1 MTNLNVKEFKTNIG
15 GDLTSLTT
23 IDNKTYDIKS
33 GSDVK
38 LENNKTVTISASAE
52 ITPSEG
58 YDAMKKVTITLNNT
72 VPVYDAGKGT
82 AGNEDESSID
92 TEQAL
97 ILFSDANM
105 TTPLDPATLT
115 SSDEVYALYLSAT
128 EALGW
133 GLTETLVG
141 SAATVNLLK
150 LGVDVVTSK
159 FIRFNGDVSG
169 STEYIVIDP
178 TSTPTQMT
186 WLKALTTYRT

>member
-23 IDNKTYDIKS
+23 IDNKTYEIQS

-38 LENNKTVTISASAE
+38 LENNKTATISTSAE

-58 YDAMKKVTITLNNT
+58 YDAMKKVTITLNNA
-72 VPVYDAGKGT
+72 VPVYNAGEGDV
-82 AGNEDESSID
+82 GDEDESDIQTD
-92 TEQAL
+92 EAL
-97 ILFSDANM
+97 LLFSDAGL
-105 TTPLDPATLT
+105 TTPLDPSTLT

-128 EALGW
+128 EVLGW
-133 GLTETLVG
+133 GFTSTLVG
-141 SAATVNLLK
+141 DAVTVNALK
-150 LGVDVVTSK
+150 LGVDIVDTK
-159 FIRFNGDVSG
+159 FIRFDGDVSG
-169 STEYIVIDP
+169 STVYIVIDQ